1 MNNIQNFAQIISLLA
16 VSCCFFFGSCID
28 GEMSKKGKT
37 PIEYVDPFEPQQVP
51 TWEALIQ
58 EMDGGAPSP
67 MIGLPFGMT
76 HWTLQNILNATL
88 CRGDFRQPLGRVLS
102 FRPTHFSLKTCMP
115 DYGSFGL
122 RVISHKK
129 GASFPLK
136 GFILEKE
143 LAGPNSFQGHL
154 PELEA
159 KIEVAVSSR
168 SAIFEVKF
176 PKKDTVYLAIGPHL
190 DSRYTKFNFYPASG
204 EIWIQDSLPEIFP
217 GLNMYY
223 LIQTKN
229 IYTEFGT
236 RESNLLEVGATQLV
250 SNRIEEGFYLE
261 FPVDTSESL
270 QFKIAGSYWDIP
282 DARLNL
288 NEEIPNW
295 DLKKVKSSGREAWE
309 KLFETITIE
318 DKEQISAQEAE
329 NFYRSFFWASLIPR
343 TFSGT
348 DGLYPSFSGE
358 RIPERMESG
367 NFYGDLLM
375 WEDGRST
382 QAKFLSLLKPEL
394 REDLKFSHKHGG
406 IPSLAEDQKK
416 KNLAE
421 LASLEVF
428 RYLGLKESANPGLF
442 QLQKPVF
449 SSWTLHKGKSKE
461 FQFTCNCPT
470 DQNAKIIS
478 ASLNGEKLEQME
490 VNIDDII
497 QGGKLEVSCE

>member
-1 MNNIQNFAQIISLLA
+1 MNKIQNFVQIISLLA
-16 VSCCFFFGSCID
+16 VSCCFFFGSCIE
-28 GEMSKKGKT
+28 GEMSEKDKA
-37 PIEYVDPFEPQQVP
+37 PIAYVGPFEVQQVA
-51 TWEALIQ
+51 TWEEAIQ
-58 EMDGGAPSP
+58 VMDGGAPSP

-76 HWTLQNILNATL
+76 HWTLQNILNGNR

-122 RVISHKK
+122 RVVSHKT
-129 GASFPLK
+129 GASFPLQ
-136 GFILEKE
+136 GFLLEKE
-143 LAGPNSFQGHL
+143 SAGPTSFQGYM
-154 PELEA
+154 PELDA
-159 KIEVAVSSR
+159 KIEVAASSR

-190 DSRYTKFNFYPASG
+190 YSRYTKFHFYPTSG

-217 GLNMYY
+217 GLTMYY

-229 IYTEFGT
+229 VYTEYGI
-236 RESNLLEVGATQLV
+236 RASNLLEVGATQLV

-288 NEEIPNW
+288 REEIPDW

-309 KLFETITIE
+309 QLFETITIKN
-318 DKEQISAQEAE
+318 KEEISSQELQ

-343 TFSGT
+343 TFSGV

-358 RIPERMESG
+358 RIPERMEKG
-367 NFYGDLLM
+367 NLYGDLRM

-394 REDLKFSHKHGG
+394 GEDFKFSLEKGG
-406 IPSLAEDQKK
+406 LSSISEDQQK
-416 KNLAE
+416 KNLGE
-421 LASLEVF
+421 LASLEVL
-428 RYLGLKESANPGLF
+428 RYLGFKESEYPDLF
-442 QLQKPVF
+442 QVQKPVF
-449 SSWTLHKGKSKE
+449 SSWILHKGKPNE
-461 FQFTCNCPT
+461 FQFSCNCPGET
-470 DQNAKIIS
+470 DSKIVS
-478 ASLNGEKLEQME
+478 ASFKGKKLERLE
-490 VNIDDII
+490 ISLADILK
-497 QGGKLEVSCE
+497 GGNLEVSCE